1 MKPTVFLIRNI
12 APECYGGGESYQIE
26 LAKVLKKKGYRPI
39 IFTASK
45 KLLKNAKDEKIETVK
60 APYLKMQNWSSW
72 RNLLLP
78 IYYVWQIKLKKWYKG
93 QIKKYN
99 PVLLNVQSR
108 DELIGA
114 TLAGVKCKKRVIWT
128 DHADFRTWSLVN
140 VNVKVKN
147 QIGKWILRCGK
158 KVYRIILINDYEREF
173 FEKLVYPRT
182 FSNLEVIKNGVLDEY
197 EKYKNIKPRPRNF
210 CFVGRMVEDKGVK
223 ELLLAFPKVLEKYPN
238 SQLNLYGEGEDF
250 EKFKPL
256 VKYKQRII
264 FHGYVKE
271 PLKVLSEN
279 EIFILP
285 SYHEG
290 LSLSLLEAAMMEK
303 KIVASDIAGNKEV
316 IQNKKTG
323 ILVPVKKP
331 QSLAEAMIYMLENR
345 SDADKMAKN
354 ARNYY
359 KQNFDLERI
368 FDDKMNMLYKV
379 EENE

>member
-1 MKPTVFLIRNI
+1 MKPIVFLIRNI
-12 APECYGGGESYQIE
+12 SPESYGGGESYQIE
-26 LAKVLKKKGYRPI
+26 LAKILKKKGYRPI

-45 KLLKNAKDEKIETVK
+45 KLLKNAKDEKIETVR

-99 PVLLNVQSR
+99 PVLLNIQSR

-147 QIGKWILRCGK
+147 QIGKWILRCGE

-197 EKYKNIKPRPRNF
+197 EKYEENKPRSQSF
-210 CFVGRMVEDKGVK
+210 CFVGRIVEDKGIK
-223 ELLLAFPKVLEKYPN
+223 ELLLAFTKVLEEYPN

-250 EKFKPL
+250 EKFKLL
-256 VKYKQRII
+256 VKNEQRIT
-264 FHGYVKE
+264 FYGYVKDS
-271 PLKVLSEN
+271 LKALSEN
-279 EIFILP
+279 DIFILP

-290 LSLSLLEAAMMEK
+290 LSLSLLEAAMMKK
-303 KIVASDIAGNKEV
+303 KIIASDIAGNKEV
-316 IQNKKTG
+316 IQNKKSG
-323 ILVPVKKP
+323 ILVSAKKP
-331 QSLAEAMIYMLENR
+331 QSLAEAMIYMLKNR
-345 SDADKMAKN
+345 NDADRMAEN
-354 ARNYY
+354 VRNYY
-359 KQNFDLERI
+359 EQNFDLERI
-368 FDDKMNMLYKV
+368 FDDKMNVLYRV